1 MGYKIL
7 GYVTW
12 QGVKLYARRNLPNG
26 RRNLAIA
33 GATAAVVGTAVAATR
48 QQSQSK

>member
-1 MGYKIL
+1 MGYKLL

-12 QGVKLYARRNLPNG
+12 QGIKLYARRNVPNG

-33 GATAAVVGTAVAATR
+33 GATAAVVTGAVVATR
-48 QQSQSK
+48 QQGHTD

>member
-7 GYVTW
+7 GYVVW
-12 QGVKLYARRNLPNG
+12 QGVKLYARQKVPNG

-33 GATAAVVGTAVAATR
+33 GAAAAIVGTAVVATR
-48 QQSQSK
+48 QQSQSN

>member
-7 GYVTW
+7 GYVVW
-12 QGVKLYARRNLPNG
+12 QGVKLYARRKAPNG

-33 GATAAVVGTAVAATR
+33 GATAAIIGAAVVATR
-48 QQSQSK
+48 QQSQTN